1 MQFPL
6 KYDYRD
12 ILSAPAAALAAK
24 RILVMTLFLCAG
36 LALYDLFCYVAL
48 AIEGEKVGR
57 AFAVYG
63 FFPFESFSF
72 DSLVAAIVYWSGGLL
87 ALLAVMTGMTAVAAF
102 EIEAIRGYHFL
113 GIRKSIG
120 FALSRFKQLFLS
132 ELSVF
137 AFVLLIILLIF
148 IYGLIGRIP
157 FIGEW
162 IYTVFFVLPGF
173 VIAIFTVFILLVFIL
188 SVLLLPAV
196 AAANRSGETFDSILE
211 TFSTIIRQPVR
222 WTFYT
227 LISAAAAKVFGFVYA
242 YFAFRAVQFLTWSS
256 SLGGG
261 DNITNLVKSGVNHLP
276 VKSDVAVYTF
286 NLFEGIDWG
295 INVAAWSRGSSAD
308 SEVSYFMAFMLFV
321 IFASIFGYMLSVI
334 ATAQARAVVI
344 IRKLKDDYNIADEKP
359 LFYKEEHVNP
369 KVEEQPEIGKS

>member
-24 RILVMTLFLCAG
+24 RILVMTLLLCAA
-36 LALYDLFCYVAL
+36 LALYDLFCYAAL
-48 AIEGEKVGR
+48 AIDGEKIGR
-57 AFAVYG
+57 AFSVYG

-72 DSLVAAIVYWSGGLL
+72 GGLAAAVL
-87 ALLAVMTGMTAVAAF
+87 YWVGCAIAALAVMTGMTAVAAF
-102 EIEAIRGYHFL
+102 EIEAIRGYPFL

-120 FALSRFKQLFLS
+120 FALDRFKQLFLS
-132 ELSVF
+132 ELSVV
-137 AFVLLIILLIF
+137 AFVLLIIFLIS

-162 IYTVFFVLPGF
+162 IYTIFFVLPGF
-173 VIAIFTVFILLVFIL
+173 VIAILTVFILLVFVL

-227 LISAAAAKVFGFVYA
+227 LISAASAKVFGFVYA

-256 SLGGG
+256 SLGGS
-261 DNITNLVKSGVNHLP
+261 DNIDQLVKSGINHLP

-286 NLFEGIDWG
+286 NIFEGIDWG
-295 INVAAWSRGSSAD
+295 INVAAWSRGSTAD
-308 SEVSYFMAFMLFV
+308 SAVSYFMAFMLFV
-321 IFASIFGYMLSVI
+321 IFASIFGYMFSVI

-359 LFYKEEHVNP
+359 LFYQEEHINP
-369 KVEEQPEIGKS
+369 KVDDTSLKI

>member
-12 ILSAPAAALAAK
+12 ILTAPAGALAAK
-24 RILVMTLFLCAG
+24 RILVMTLFLCVG
-36 LALYDLFCYVAL
+36 LALYDLFCYAAL
-48 AIEGEKVGR
+48 AIDGEKVGR
-57 AFAVYG
+57 AFSVYG

-72 DSLVAAIVYWSGGLL
+72 GSLAAAVLYWVGCAI
-87 ALLAVMTGMTAVAAF
+87 ALLAIMTGMTAVAAF
-102 EIEAIRGYHFL
+102 EIESIRGYPFL

-132 ELSVF
+132 ELSVI
-137 AFVLLIILLIF
+137 AFVLLIVLLIF

-173 VIAIFTVFILLVFIL
+173 ILAIFTVFILLVFIL

-211 TFSTIIRQPVR
+211 TFSTIIRQPIR
-222 WTFYT
+222 WVIYT
-227 LISAAAAKVFGFVYA
+227 GLSGVSAKVFGFVYA

-261 DNITNLVKSGVNHLP
+261 DNITELVKGGVNHLP

-295 INVAAWSRGSSAD
+295 INVASWSRGSTAD
-308 SEVSYFMAFMLFV
+308 SAVSYFMAFMLFI

-344 IRKLKDDYNIADEKP
+344 IRKLKDDYDIAGEKP
-359 LFYKEEHVNP
+359 LFYTEEHVNP
-369 KVEEQPEIGKS
+369 KVEEQPETQSD